1 MTALFVF
8 IIGFVFLQQPKNDK
22 AGWVPQ
28 RIEDLKYP
36 RLANY
41 ALIQGTV
48 RLEISVDETGA
59 VRDAK
64 VIQGHPLLA
73 RAVLE
78 NVKRWTFRKDERQ
91 DNSTDTKSA
100 TLTFVFR
107 LKGLTPEAP
116 VQSFVFEYPGTATIT
131 SEAMCASHV
140 PCKRD
145 PSYRPTTPKAEPPN
159 QAAPADR

>member
-8 IIGFVFLQQPKNDK
+8 IIGFVFLQQPKHDK

-91 DNSTDTKSA
+91 DNSTDTKSSRPKLRFKA
-100 TLTFVFR
+100 
-107 LKGLTPEAP
+107 
-116 VQSFVFEYPGTATIT
+116 SFLSI
-131 SEAMCASHV
+131 
-140 PCKRD
+140 R
-145 PSYRPTTPKAEPPN
+145 EPP
-159 QAAPADR
+159 R